1 MPVPSAAVEAV
12 WRIESGRLVAALTR
26 ITGDFAAA
34 EDLAQ
39 DALERALRQW
49 PVEGIPEHPP
59 AWLMAT
65 AKHLAVD
72 AYRRRLTLT
81 RKLAELA
88 RETTD
93 AEEGDPMAAVD
104 QQLDTVV
111 PDDLLRL
118 VFLTCHPALTTESQV
133 ALTLRTIGGL
143 PTREIARAFLVPE
156 PTVGQRISRAKKT
169 LADRRARFELP
180 LPTELPTRLGAVLAV
195 VYLIF
200 NEGYAATSGH
210 DWTRP
215 ELCQDA
221 LRLGRLLAGLRPD
234 EPEVH
239 GLVALMELQASRIP
253 ARTGPSGEPVLLRDQ
268 DRRRW
273 DPLLLRRGLAALE
286 AAESLGYRPLHS
298 AGRDRRLPRAR
309 HERREHRLA
318 PDRRPLHGPASPR
331 ALPRR
336 RPQPRRRRRHGR
348 RTGQWAGPDAAA
360 DQRAEPGGLPRTRR
374 RPRDVPAPAG
384 SARRGPCAVPAS
396 CAKHNKHRPASPL
409 PPPGRS
415 RGPRDSPQQQHTVI
429 HALTFQPSSS
439 SAARPQTG
447 CPPSQRRGLTDC
459 DDQPA
464 TPLDHG
470 RHRTVSSTSPGGL
483 PPILAAPP
491 LPAAL
496 PAIAGARAAQ
506 VFCWAR
512 RNPPWPGVAAAW

>member
-49 PVEGIPEHPP
+49 PVDGIPAHP
-59 AWLMAT
+59 ASWLMAT

-88 RETTD
+88 HETTD
-93 AEEGDPMAAVD
+93 AQEGDPMAAVD
-104 QQLDTVV
+104 EQLDTVV

-133 ALTLRTIGGL
+133 ALTLRTVGCL
-143 PTREIARAFLVPE
+143 TTREIARAFLVPE

-169 LADRRARFELP
+169 LTNGQVRFELP
-180 LPTELPTRLGAVLAV
+180 PPAELPARLGAVLAV

-200 NEGYAATSGH
+200 NEGYAATAGE

-221 LRLGRLLAGLRPD
+221 LRLGRLLARLQPD

-273 DPLLLRRGLAALE
+273 DPLLVRRGLAALE
-286 AAESLGYRPLHS
+286 AAESLGTGPYTLQAAIAACHARATS
-298 AGRDRRLPRAR
+298 VETTDWRRIAALYTVLQ
-309 HERREHRLA
+309 HLA
-318 PDRRPLHGPASPR
+318 PSPVVALNRAVAVGMAEGPQR
-331 ALPRR
+331 GLAL
-336 RPQPRRRRRHGR
+336 
-348 RTGQWAGPDAAA
+348 
-360 DQRAEPGGLPRTRR
+360 AEQLENEP
-374 RPRDVPAPAG
+374 
-384 SARRGPCAVPAS
+384 
-396 CAKHNKHRPASPL
+396 
-409 PPPGRS
+409 
-415 RGPRDSPQQQHTVI
+415 
-429 HALTFQPSSS
+429 ALTAHPE
-439 SAARPQTG
+439 
-447 CPPSQRRGLTDC
+447 
-459 DDQPA
+459 
-464 TPLDHG
+464 
-470 RHRTVSSTSPGGL
+470 
-483 PPILAAPP
+483 LAAVRATF
-491 LPAAL
+491 LQHL
-496 PAIAGARAAQ
+496 GRLQEAREQ
-506 VFCWAR
+506 FR
-512 RNPPWPGVAAAW
+512 VAAARTTNETQRRLYLRQAEELRR